1 MAKLSLSVQGSNGNN
16 EQNGV
21 QQTSKLSLTKKVV
34 HDTET
39 SDGDVSVASLSQKVE
54 TEKLS
59 ADPVAQSEAVS
70 SWFVEKFGAEV
81 FEELISNPNLQMP
94 YTEENLST
102 EKWLERVVKTLF
114 SQDTILKIS
123 SKISLQ
129 IIDNDGVDK
138 IVAEKLSEKISK
150 YNDKFQQ
157 MRSQMEQIEGEKA
170 VVESQLN
177 KAIPL
182 TKFVEVFFKTY
193 DGDSQTLKR
202 IRQTINEAIEQSN
215 DENVPIFVM
224 KFAKGFSAL
233 NYILNSLEN
242 TEKAEKEKLEIVYRS
257 LSELLA
263 CVSGCYIPERRTLLD
278 IIAKH
283 CNEFFTEYDFISPE
297 QTLNVDPEI
306 HNASGAGNG
315 NIKEGSSFAV
325 LRRDTKKTV
334 KYADIKL

>member
-70 SWFVEKFGAEV
+70 SWLVEKFGAEV

-129 IIDNDGVDK
+129 IIDNDEVGKV
-138 IVAEKLSEKISK
+138 VAEKLSEKISK

-182 TKFVEVFFKTY
+182 TKFVEVFFKTP